1 VPKAHG
7 RRFGKAGLMDM
18 HPLYWGKLCPR
29 DSDAQAAAIPAETAA
44 AAVYLSTC
52 TYIKCHNST
61 HGSVVN
67 ILSFDLQQYIL
78 PL

>member
-1 VPKAHG
+1 
-7 RRFGKAGLMDM
+7 MDM

-29 DSDAQAAAIPAETAA
+29 DSDVPAETAAA

-67 ILSFDLQQYIL
+67 FLSFDLQQYIL